1 MAVVFSMAEE
11 IMSFKDKMSFFILH
25 WCLNLVFFISDVIRY
40 IGALMVQKG
49 HCKLNVGPTVGA
61 MDIRYKRI
69 KFLVSLVSNKFGL
82 EILQGFLSVCLF
94 LWKY

>member
-1 MAVVFSMAEE
+1 MPKSS
-11 IMSFKDKMSFFILH
+11 I
-25 WCLNLVFFISDVIRY
+25 FISDVIRY

-69 KFLVSLVSNKFGL
+69 KFLVSVVSNKFGL
-82 EILQGFLSVCLF
+82 EFFKGFFGSAYFCGHF
-94 LWKY
+94 GKYKL